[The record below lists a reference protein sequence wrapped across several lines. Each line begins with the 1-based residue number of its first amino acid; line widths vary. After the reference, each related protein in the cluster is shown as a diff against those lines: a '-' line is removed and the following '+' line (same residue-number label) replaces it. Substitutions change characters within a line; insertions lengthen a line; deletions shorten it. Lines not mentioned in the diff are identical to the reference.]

1 MQELEHLLVQYIR
14 RLGITVKFNLE
25 LKNYSKNF
33 YGRYNP
39 NKNSVIIYVFDT
51 PSCTQTYTV
60 WELLRTLIH
69 ELCHCEQWNSADF
82 VRHKGVMHTNDFWK
96 KYNSYVTKAD
106 SMLSNREK
114 EVRYINVTI
123 AV

>member
-1 MQELEHLLVQYIR
+1 MQELKHLLMQYIR
-14 RLGITVKFNLE
+14 KLGITVDFNLE
-25 LKNYSKNF
+25 LKNYSKSF

-51 PSCTQTYTV
+51 PDCTQTYTV

-69 ELCHCEQWNSADF
+69 ELCHCEQWNSDSF

-96 KYNSYVTKAD
+96 KYNEYVQKAD
-106 SMLSNREK
+106 NMLSNSDK
-114 EVRYINVTI
+114 EVRYINVAI
-123 AV
+123 AI